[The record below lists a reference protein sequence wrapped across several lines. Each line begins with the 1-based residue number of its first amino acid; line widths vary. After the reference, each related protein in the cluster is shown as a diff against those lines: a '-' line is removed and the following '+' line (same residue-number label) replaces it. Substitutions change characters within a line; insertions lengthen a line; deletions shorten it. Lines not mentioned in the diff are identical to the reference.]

1 MRFKDLKEIIHFA
14 IEKEKEAAAFY
25 ETISELESFSG
36 PIEMFKEF
44 AREEHKHRALLEK
57 LEQGSI
63 DERIGKYK
71 FKWIPDLKRS
81 DYTIDMDYKKG
92 MSYSDILLI
101 AMKREEKALKLYNDL
116 LKQAQKEDIEKLF
129 KILCQEEAKHKLA
142 LETLYDDFMA
152 KMGD

>member
-14 IEKEKEAAAFY
+14 IGKEKEAATFY
-25 ETISELESFSG
+25 ETISEQEPFSG
-36 PIEMFKEF
+36 SMEMFKEF
-44 AREEHKHRALLEK
+44 AREEHKHQTLLEK
-57 LEQGSI
+57 FEQGGI
-63 DERIGKYK
+63 DESIGEYK
-71 FKWIPDLKRS
+71 LKWIPDLKRT
-81 DYTIDMDYKKG
+81 DYTIDMDYEKG

-116 LKQAQKEDIEKLF
+116 LEQAQKEDAEKLF

-142 LETLYDDFMA
+142 LETMYDDFMA